1 MFSSLIS
8 STFFL
13 PILSFFAVLSTM
25 SAQVEAN
32 PLITPP
38 PPPTPGADPH
48 QQAPLRFYISGYD
61 GTIRHFDFQPGL
73 GAKEVGILNL
83 TDAVKPSWLEFGYAS
98 SHLPRGRCL
107 NKVYAVDESDQ
118 GRVLAFDVDHATGN
132 LTLKDEASTGAGP
145 VTLTTT
151 RGGGGTQQRSSC
163 LLSADYTAGSVSIH
177 PLRSSDGS
185 FEDDKP
191 VQTLQFNGSGP
202 ITSRQDHSYAH
213 QAILD
218 PSGRFVYVADL
229 GADQIHIISV
239 PIEEQGTDDC
249 TNFKL
254 VQPSINLPAGSGP
267 RHLTFHTC
275 PLTRKTNIYLASE
288 LSNTITAFTQNPHTG
303 QLEQVGQPLLVLP
316 PGTEYSGY
324 TEDAPNVGE
333 VAVTPDGRFVLVST
347 RNSPDGVED
356 HIALFRRCK
365 QTGELTWVEWFPT
378 EGKTVRHFSLS
389 TDAEAKFVLAANQ
402 GSGSAI
408 IFSRD
413 LQTGALKKE
422 TLITDIGMPAFA
434 QFV

>member
-25 SAQVEAN
+25 PAQVEAN
-32 PLITPP
+32 PLLIPP

-48 QQAPLRFYISGYD
+48 QQGPLRFYISGYG

-73 GAKEVGILNL
+73 GATEIGILNL
-83 TDAVKPSWLEFGYAS
+83 TDAVKPSWLEFGYN
-98 SHLPRGRCL
+98 SHEEGRL
-107 NKVYAVDESDQ
+107 NKVYAVDESDE

-151 RGGGGTQQRSSC
+151 QGGGTQQRSSC

-177 PLRSSDGS
+177 PLRSSDGY

-191 VQTLQFNGSGP
+191 VQTFQLNGSGP

-218 PSGRFVYVADL
+218 PSGQFVYVADL

-239 PIEEQGTDDC
+239 PNEEQGTDDC

-356 HIALFRRCK
+356 HIALFRRCEL
-365 QTGELTWVEWFPT
+365 TGELSWLEWYST